1 LRLIYKNE
9 IIFQKIEGIVVAFM
23 FLEGNFM
30 RRLPIVLALIAVLF
44 VSACNEDTSYS
55 GGAEIIQSDMA
66 FAPEALAARSLSKSA
81 PPSNLALDRSKF
93 NNRRIAETHNM
104 NVELEPDQLKSRY
117 DRDFQKCVAL
127 GCEVSSSNAQSR
139 RSAYINARIAPEKLG
154 EYLDFLGKGP
164 GEIKEHSVKADDKT
178 LQYIDT
184 EAKIKNLER
193 LRDRLITLLNSDKTQ
208 KVSEVLQIER
218 ELNRVEQQLD
228 SAKGSLRHL
237 ATITGKATVNSRYS
251 VPFQDFEVKYYEF
264 KNSFKRGYQEMLNSV
279 SDAIRFVG
287 GILPWIPIWIVG
299 LWITVKAFK
308 FAFGKGF
315 SLLFWKKDNK
325 ASKPKAKAVKKS

>member
-1 LRLIYKNE
+1 
-9 IIFQKIEGIVVAFM
+9 
-23 FLEGNFM
+23 M
-30 RRLPIVLALIAVLF
+30 RISRVLLPVLAVFLLAG
-44 VSACNEDTSYS
+44 CNEEGSYNS
-55 GGAEIIQSDMA
+55 GVSYQSD
-66 FAPEALAARSLSKSA
+66 FAEEAMLQRAAVPASA
-81 PPSNLALDRSKF
+81 PPSKMALDRSKF

-104 NVELEPDQLKSRY
+104 NIELEPDGLKSRY
-117 DRDFQKCVAL
+117 DRDFQKCLEL
-127 GCEVSSSNAQSR
+127 GCEVTSSNAQSR
-139 RSAYINARIAPEKLG
+139 RSGYINARISPEQLG
-154 EYLDFLGKGP
+154 EYLDFLGSGP
-164 GEIKEHSVKADDKT
+164 GELKEHSVKADDKT

-193 LRDRLITLLNSDKTQ
+193 LRDRLIVLLNSEKTE

-237 ATITGKATVNSRYS
+237 ETITGKATVNSRYS

-287 GILPWIPIWIVG
+287 GIIPWIPVWVIG

-315 SLLFWKKDNK
+315 SLLFWKKKGGK
-325 ASKPKAKAVKKS
+325 ATKTKSTKK

>member
-1 LRLIYKNE
+1 MRIS
-9 IIFQKIEGIVVAFM
+9 
-23 FLEGNFM
+23 FL
-30 RRLPIVLALIAVLF
+30 VLSVGALF
-44 VSACNEDTSYS
+44 VLSACNEQDSSYV
-55 GGAEIIQSDMA
+55 GGAQYAEVAQDASSLVQSRSMA
-66 FAPEALAARSLSKSA
+66 KSV
-81 PPSNLALDRSKF
+81 PPSKMALDRSKF

-104 NVELEPDQLKSRY
+104 NVELEPDELKLRY

-127 GCEVSSSNAQSR
+127 GCEITNSNAQSR
-139 RSAYINARIAPEKLG
+139 RSAFINARIAPEQLG

-164 GEIKEHSVKADDKT
+164 GELKEHSVRADDKT

-237 ATITGKATVNSRYS
+237 ATITGKATVNSRYN
-251 VPFQDFEVKYYEF
+251 VPFQDFEIKYYEF

-287 GILPWIPIWIVG
+287 GTLPWIPIWVFG
-299 LWITVKAFK
+299 LWIVVKAFK

-315 SLLFWKKDNK
+315 SLLFWKKK
-325 ASKPKAKAVKKS
+325 AVKPKAKKKD